1 MSNTSVDWIEVSDVV
16 PEQKDHDRA
25 EGMKFRKGTFH
36 GDNSPFKS
44 NASKMAKAI
53 EDPIKLVRRAKAV
66 VQMYGT
72 GPYFSESAPPC
83 LCHNYTKQWRDE
95 KYAWEPFADRLFEM
109 GFSREQVEQ
118 VAGIR

>member
-1 MSNTSVDWIEVSDVV
+1 MTHQLEITMSNTSVDWIEVADVV

-53 EDPIKLVRRAKAV
+53 EDPIKLVRRSKAV
-66 VQMYGT
+66 AQMYGT
-72 GPYFSESAPPC
+72 GIRRPPTVRPTSGQAQHQSPTQGSST
-83 LCHNYTKQWRDE
+83 LLL
-95 KYAWEPFADRLFEM
+95 AMAIRL
-109 GFSREQVEQ
+109 G
-118 VAGIR
+118 GIHD